1 MPQLAAVTVTGT
13 VALPVPPLPSETVTV
28 AVKVPAWVYV
38 FDGFWAVEDVVS
50 PKVHAYVSV
59 SPSAS
64 VPVAVKAIGVPVVT
78 LPAGV
83 REATTVGL
91 RLAWATTTV
100 SDALPLPPL
109 PSETVT
115 LAV

>member
-1 MPQLAAVTVTGT
+1 MTVTGT
-13 VALPVPPLPSETVTV
+13 VAFPVPPLPSDTVTV

-83 REATTVGL
+83 RE
-91 RLAWATTTV
+91 TTTV

-115 LAV
+115 LAVYVPAAV